1 MRHNKKQLENPVKKL
16 GELVRENVGY
26 SVKVENI
33 VSDDNR
39 SYHIN
44 SEKIQ
49 KVLGFKLQSS
59 IGNAIRDVKNA
70 IIKKLLINTMNNSL
84 YYNIKRMQEIDL
96 KWNCNEN

>member
-1 MRHNKKQLENPVKKL
+1 MDPHKINGQIFNVGDENYTVKKL

-59 IGNAIRDVKNA
+59 IGNAIEMLKMQLLKN
-70 IIKKLLINTMNNSL
+70 
-84 YYNIKRMQEIDL
+84 Y
-96 KWNCNEN
+96 